1 MKIGLLNF
9 ALEKVN
15 LGTLQKSVLKPYMNF
30 VLFKILTAYMY
41 GHHLGGVHSMLF
53 CIQSIRIADDIPS
66 SLEHMEEIT

>member
-1 MKIGLLNF
+1 
-9 ALEKVN
+9 
-15 LGTLQKSVLKPYMNF
+15 MNF